1 MLKASAR
8 CLGSNPGS
16 VTKQKYA
23 PGKVT
28 SLLCAWVPRTR
39 WLHWRILP
47 NQNKLTSIF
56 LKLILKIAEVEMLS
70 HSFYVAT
77 ITLIPKSDKHITR
90 TENYRPKSLIN
101 TDAKTLNQMLTNCI
115 QQHSNK
121 VIYHDQEGF
130 TPGTQGWFNIRKSRI
145 DIYISGA

>member
-101 TDAKTLNQMLTNCI
+101 TDAKTLNQMLTVSSSIAIRLYTMTRRDLLLERKDGSTYEN
-115 QQHSNK
+115 
-121 VIYHDQEGF
+121 
-130 TPGTQGWFNIRKSRI
+130 QG
-145 DIYISGA
+145 